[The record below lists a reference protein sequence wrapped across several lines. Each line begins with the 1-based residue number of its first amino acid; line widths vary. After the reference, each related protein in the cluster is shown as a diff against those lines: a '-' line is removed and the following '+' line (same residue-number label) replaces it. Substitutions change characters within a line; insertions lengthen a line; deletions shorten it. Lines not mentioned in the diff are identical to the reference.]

1 MITPGPTFVH
11 PDDRKPVT
19 TTQTDPD
26 SAQAR
31 EHLFRTVR
39 DTLAGILDERELYAA
54 IHRATVR
61 ILPADGFYIARY
73 DSGTDVATVVYWA
86 DQGEGREASITY
98 PGSRSEVIRTG
109 RSTLVEDHLESRS
122 LMVLGEEGRAATR
135 SAISAPMRNADGVIG
150 AISAQSRQPGA
161 YSRDDLEVL
170 QGVADLAAAALDRTR
185 RASTLE
191 RRGREA
197 ERLAGALQRLV
208 GAARIEEVLEA
219 AAEGSMELVPGDGAV
234 VWLLDGGT
242 ARAVATR
249 GSSAPE
255 RDFEVALV
263 GEGARVLVE
272 ERRELLLDDLP
283 DSPFIPAPLRQAV
296 QARSA
301 LAVPLISEGEVAG
314 VISVGTGASRPF
326 TPDEASL
333 LRRFSDAAGSA
344 LGRARLLA
352 RIEAYSLT
360 DSLTGLPNRRHVELH
375 LAREL
380 AAARR
385 GRALSVVLFD
395 VDSFRRYNNT
405 LGRVAGDEVLRT
417 MGEVLAAETRA
428 MNLVGRYGGD
438 EFLAIL
444 SDTPREGAELHAER
458 VEERVAR
465 HSGLGPHGITVSSG
479 VATFSEDMKS
489 PQDLIRAADRDLRQA
504 APVDALE

>member
-1 MITPGPTFVH
+1 
-11 PDDRKPVT
+11 VT
-19 TTQTDPD
+19 RTQTDPASSQGRD
-26 SAQAR
+26 RLLQ
-31 EHLFRTVR
+31 EVR
-39 DTLAGILDERELYAA
+39 DTLAGILDERELCAA

-86 DQGEGREASITY
+86 DQGEGREAAITY

-109 RSTLVEDHLESRS
+109 KPTLVEDQLESRS

-135 SAISAPMRNADGVIG
+135 SAVSAPLLNADGVIG
-150 AISAQSRQPGA
+150 AISAQSQRPGA
-161 YSRDDLEVL
+161 YSRDDLAVL
-170 QGVADLAAAALDRTR
+170 QGIADLAAAALDRTR

-197 ERLAGALQRLV
+197 ERLAGALELLV
-208 GAARIEEVLEA
+208 GASGIEEVLEA
-219 AAEGSMELVPGDGAV
+219 AAEGSMKLMAGDGAV
-234 VWLLDGGT
+234 MWLLDGST
-242 ARAVATR
+242 ARAVVTR

-263 GEGARVLVE
+263 GEGVRILVE
-272 ERRELLLDDLP
+272 QREELLLEDP
-283 DSPFIPAPLRQAV
+283 PNSPFIPAPLRQVV

-301 LAVPLISEGEVAG
+301 LAAPLVSEGEVAG
-314 VISVGTGASRPF
+314 VLSVGTGAGRPF
-326 TPDEASL
+326 TPEEAGL

-352 RIEAYSLT
+352 RMEGFSMT

-375 LAREL
+375 LEREL

-395 VDSFRRYNNT
+395 VDSFRRYNDT

-489 PQDLIRAADRDLRQA
+489 LQDLIRAADRDLRQA
-504 APVDALE
+504 QAAPADALE